1 MTMFTANKLTKFG
14 LVTAVAGMMVAAPML
29 SSAGVSGNIGVFSDY
44 VLRGNNG
51 PAGTEG
57 NGPVVQGGFDYS
69 GDSGIYAGYWGSN
82 LGYSNGSTATGFEN
96 DFYAGWG
103 GSSGDLN
110 YSIGF
115 IQYYYLHVNDSN
127 LTEINPTIGY
137 GPVTFGFKY
146 LASDGAWGNSGDIYW
161 TLGYST
167 SLPADFSLSATAG
180 YYTYE
185 KSDNSKMCAAA
196 GMASGCTITT
206 KSSAFKHLDVS
217 LSHPIGKTGAD
228 MSVTYTLPGKDRTGA
243 DLKDAIV
250 FGVKYGFDI

>member
-44 VLRGNNG
+44 VLRGING
-51 PAGTEG
+51 AGGTEG

-82 LGYSNGSTATGFEN
+82 LGYSNGSTASGFEN

-103 GSSGDLN
+103 GSSGDVS

-115 IQYYYLHVNDSN
+115 IQYYYLHVSDSDG
-127 LTEINPTIGY
+127 LEINPTVSY
-137 GPVTFGFKY
+137 GPVSFGLKY
-146 LASDGAWGNSGDIYW
+146 LATDVAWGNTGDIYW
-161 TLGYST
+161 TLGYSA

-185 KSDNSKMCAAA
+185 KDGKYIKDKNHPAA
-196 GMASGCTITT
+196 
-206 KSSAFKHLDVS
+206 KSSAFRHLDVS

-228 MSVTYTLPGKDRTGA
+228 MSVTYTLPGKDRHNV
-243 DLKDAIV
+243 DQKDAIV